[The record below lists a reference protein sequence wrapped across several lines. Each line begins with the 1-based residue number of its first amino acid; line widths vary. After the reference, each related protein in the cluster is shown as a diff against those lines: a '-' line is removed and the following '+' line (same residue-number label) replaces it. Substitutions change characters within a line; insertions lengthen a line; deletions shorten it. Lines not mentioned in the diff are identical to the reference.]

1 MPNRLAD
8 EISPYLIQHCTN
20 PVDWYPWGKEALD
33 TARERDVPILLSI
46 GYSACHWC
54 HVMEEESFSVPEIAE
69 IMNAS
74 FVNIKVDRE
83 QRPDIDSI
91 YMKAVQAMTGQGG
104 WPLTAFLTPD
114 GQPFY
119 GGTYFPPQPR
129 HGLPSFPQI
138 LEAIRSA
145 YSDNKKA
152 VLQNAQ
158 EMQKLLEQ
166 DLEKT
171 TSKEG
176 PEKSSDLLDQHLID
190 HSLNFLATRFDATN
204 GGFGPAPK
212 FPQPVLLEF
221 AIQNYT
227 HNEKKQTLQMVTQTL
242 TKMARGGIQDQ
253 LGHGFHRYSVDSQWL
268 VPHFEKMLYDN
279 ALLSRLYL
287 HAFQIT
293 SNHEFKRTAERTLNH
308 IIDDLASPEGGFYSA
323 LDADSEGEEG
333 TFYIWTCLLYTSPSP
348 RDS

>member
-176 PEKSSDLLDQHLID
+176 PEKSPDLLDQHLID
-190 HSLNFLATRFDATN
+190 HSLN
-204 GGFGPAPK
+204 
-212 FPQPVLLEF
+212 
-221 AIQNYT
+221 I
-227 HNEKKQTLQMVTQTL
+227 
-242 TKMARGGIQDQ
+242 
-253 LGHGFHRYSVDSQWL
+253 
-268 VPHFEKMLYDN
+268 
-279 ALLSRLYL
+279 
-287 HAFQIT
+287 
-293 SNHEFKRTAERTLNH
+293 
-308 IIDDLASPEGGFYSA
+308 
-323 LDADSEGEEG
+323 
-333 TFYIWTCLLYTSPSP
+333 
-348 RDS
+348 